1 MGVVNVRAALVEQM
15 AQDNVALH
23 RRVIEMEE
31 QDRQRLA
38 RIAWLKL
45 ENERLRA
52 ELDAR

>member
-1 MGVVNVRAALVEQM
+1 MPPALLEVVAR
-15 AQDNVALH
+15 DNLELY
-23 RRVIEMEE
+23 RRVIEFEE

>member
-1 MGVVNVRAALVEQM
+1 MPPALLEVVAR
-15 AQDNVALH
+15 DNLELY
-23 RRVIEMEE
+23 RRVVELEE